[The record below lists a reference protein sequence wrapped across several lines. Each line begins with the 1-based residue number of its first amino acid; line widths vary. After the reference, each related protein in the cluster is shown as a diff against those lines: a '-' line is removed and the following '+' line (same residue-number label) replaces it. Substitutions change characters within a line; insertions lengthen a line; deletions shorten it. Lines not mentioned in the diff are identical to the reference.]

1 VHASAPGV
9 ALYLPASHAEHASP
23 VNPALHTHTLLACA
37 VCSCQEFGEQG
48 VHAVDPD
55 ATLYVPAAHSTH
67 VRRCDFVRACS
78 ALHARQRQSVRLLLP
93 AGLELKAGH
102 APPQAWSPGCCLN
115 VPDAQVVQKPLK
127 SPTPAAQTHA
137 SMLTLATPVVVSSAA
152 HA

>member
-1 VHASAPGV
+1 MHASAPGV

-55 ATLYVPAAHSTH
+55 ATLYLPAAHSTH
-67 VRRCDFVRACS
+67 VPPS
-78 ALHARQRQSVRLLLP
+78 GPEKPGSQRQSVRLLLP

-102 APPQAWSPGCCLN
+102 TPPQAWSPGCCLN

-127 SPTPAAQTHA
+127 SPTPAAQTHS